1 MTDWHTDAL
10 DLLDKYVPRTSEDP
24 TEPILRA
31 LVAHAPTKRGQ
42 QNLCQDILKC
52 GGTTTTEE
60 IDLSER
66 LYDLGQYYVSALL
79 VPMLRGGKTSWD
91 TRIHLSKETNLV
103 PTISPLLIEQAKHDL
118 EKTQVLALVRDN
130 YRCVISGVPDLL
142 ACETHLVQDPDA
154 PEIAF
159 TTAARI
165 LPLSFAGGGES
176 ASVWTALSKFSGM
189 DVASELSGHNI
200 NRLGNIFTV
209 TIRDHWP
216 FSGLHAC
223 LEAVEGKE
231 HTYRVARCLPGIK
244 LPVGKEITFTS
255 THPELELPDPRFIAI
270 HAACAKTIW
279 SSGTFRYLDR
289 IVQDWEELP
298 VLAEDGS
305 SHVLFHALHSITP
318 RMIISE

>member
-1 MTDWHTDAL
+1 MTDWHPNAL
-10 DLLDKYVPRTSEDP
+10 NLLDKYVPRTPEDP

-52 GGTTTTEE
+52 GGTATTEE
-60 IDLSER
+60 IDISER
-66 LYDLGQYYVSALL
+66 LYNLGQYYVSALL
-79 VPMLRGGKTSWD
+79 VPMLRGGETSRK

-130 YRCVISGVPDLL
+130 YRCVISGVPDFL

-154 PEIAF
+154 REIAF

-216 FSGLHAC
+216 FSGLYAW
-223 LEAVEGKE
+223 LEAVEDQE
-231 HTYRVARCLPGIK
+231 HTYRVVKSLPVIK
-244 LPVGKEITFTS
+244 LPTGKITFTS
-255 THPELELPDPRFIAI
+255 SHPELELPNPRFIAI
-270 HAACAKTIW
+270 HAACAKAIW
-279 SSGTFRYLDR
+279 SSRTSRYLHR

>member
-1 MTDWHTDAL
+1 MTDWHPNAL
-10 DLLDKYVPRTSEDP
+10 NLLDKYVPRTPEDP

-52 GGTTTTEE
+52 GGTATTEE
-60 IDLSER
+60 IDISER
-66 LYDLGQYYVSALL
+66 LYNLGQYYVSALL

-130 YRCVISGVPDLL
+130 YRCVISGVPDFL

-154 PEIAF
+154 REIAF

-216 FSGLHAC
+216 FSGLYAC

-244 LPVGKEITFTS
+244 LPVGKES
-255 THPELELPDPRFIAI
+255 H
-270 HAACAKTIW
+270 
-279 SSGTFRYLDR
+279 
-289 IVQDWEELP
+289 LP
-298 VLAEDGS
+298 VLTRS
-305 SHVLFHALHSITP
+305 SSYRTLDSSPFMQHVQKQYGRAGHSAILIVSCKIGKSC
-318 RMIISE
+318 RCWQKMAVHMCCSMRCIA